1 MIATRIINISS
12 FTRWGRNGIDWTVEF
27 MRASTGASRFTN
39 SKKTLNAE
47 DTFDMAMSLEE
58 ADAILAAAGFADSEA
73 ELELV

>member
-1 MIATRIINISS
+1 
-12 FTRWGRNGIDWTVEF
+12 

-39 SKKTLNAE
+39 SKTTLNAE

-58 ADAILAAAGFADSEA
+58 ADAILAAAGFEDAEA